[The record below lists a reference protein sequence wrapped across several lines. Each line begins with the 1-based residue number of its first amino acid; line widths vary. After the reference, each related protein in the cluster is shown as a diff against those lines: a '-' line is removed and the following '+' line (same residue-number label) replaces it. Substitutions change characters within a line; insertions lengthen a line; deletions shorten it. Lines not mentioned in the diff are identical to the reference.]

1 MLLYGTFACSDT
13 RTHKG
18 ALRCRCNIV
27 GPKSDL
33 DTLVDRCLVKMCDPG
48 GLPEREINKDT
59 RLSMCA
65 AEQYIHWRLLITKS
79 RPHSLCFC
87 RHNQLRDLA
96 WAIVNEEDNL
106 VLKTRVKRRE
116 AAMLLTETVH
126 LL

>member
-1 MLLYGTFACSDT
+1 ML
-13 RTHKG
+13 KG

-65 AEQYIHWRLLITKS
+65 AEQYIHCRLLITTG
-79 RPHSLCFC
+79 PTVC
-87 RHNQLRDLA
+87 
-96 WAIVNEEDNL
+96 AIAGTTSCATWHGL
-106 VLKTRVKRRE
+106 
-116 AAMLLTETVH
+116 LLTRRTTWC
-126 LL
+126 